1 MKWPKPRS
9 SYVAENRNPLARPD
23 DASAGSGPSTS
34 GPAGPKNRPRITMSG
49 SILKWIIGILGF
61 LAIFLLLLMIWSTF
75 FARPQQ
81 ASTPNQGPL
90 LGSPPTVVS
99 EPLVLGDNPLSMGE
113 GVQTSVPVVSG
124 PTGGPPMPA
133 DFAAFYSANGGI
145 DVLGNPI
152 SEVIVV
158 NGREI
163 QWFERARLE
172 RWPEYAG
179 SPYEI
184 QLGRLGAEYTS
195 GRTFANQQFF
205 VSRPDLRFFAE
216 TSHSLGGAFLTFWEA
231 NGGVKIFGLPIS
243 EEFDELLPNGK
254 TYRVQYFERA
264 RLELH
269 LDAAGTPYAVQVG
282 LLGSALYQNES
293 RPTTIQP
300 VPTRVPLP

>member
-9 SYVAENRNPLARPD
+9 HYVAENRNPLARPD
-23 DASAGSGPSTS
+23 EAGAGSGPGTS
-34 GPAGPKNRPRITMSG
+34 GPNQRPRVTMSG
-49 SILKWIIGILGF
+49 PILKWIIGILGV
-61 LAIFLLLLMIWSTF
+61 LALFLLLLMIWSTF

-81 ASTPNQGPL
+81 ANTPNQGPL
-90 LGSPPTVVS
+90 LGSPPTVATGPMS
-99 EPLVLGDNPLSMGE
+99 LGGNPEAGQPP
-113 GVQTSVPVVSG
+113 VATSAPVVSG
-124 PTGGPPMPA
+124 PTGGPPIPP

-145 DVLGNPI
+145 DILGNPM

-163 QWFERARLE
+163 QWFERARME

-184 QLGRLGAEYTS
+184 QLGRLGAEYTA
-195 GRTFANQQFF
+195 GREFADQQFF

-216 TSHSLGGAFLTFWEA
+216 TSHSIGGAFLTFWEA
-231 NGGVKIFGLPIS
+231 NGGVKVFGLPIS

-269 LDAAGTPYAVQVG
+269 PDAAGTPYIVQVG

>member
-9 SYVAENRNPLARPD
+9 HYVAENRNPLARPD
-23 DASAGSGPSTS
+23 EAGTGSGPSIS
-34 GPAGPKNRPRITMSG
+34 EPNQRPRITMRG
-49 SILKWIIGILGF
+49 PILKWIIGILGF
-61 LAIFLLLLMIWSTF
+61 LAIFMILIMIWSTF

-81 ASTPNQGPL
+81 AATPNQGPL
-90 LGSPPTVVS
+90 LGSPPTVAS
-99 EPLVLGDNPLSMGE
+99 EPMILGGE
-113 GVQTSVPVVSG
+113 APAQTSAPVVSG
-124 PTGGPPMPA
+124 PTGGPPIPP
-133 DFAAFYSANGGI
+133 DFAAFYTTHGGI
-145 DVLGNPI
+145 DILGNPI

-163 QWFERARLE
+163 QWFERTRME

-195 GRTFANQQFF
+195 GREFADQQFF

-216 TSHSLGGAFLTFWEA
+216 TSHSVGGAFLAFWEA
-231 NGGVKIFGLPIS
+231 NGGMMTFGLPIS

-269 LDAAGTPYAVQVG
+269 PDAAGTPYAVQVG
-282 LLGSALYQNES
+282 LLGTALYQNES